1 MGKSYRIKTDIGVD
15 KNISLQLDQDF
26 EFLEILSLQISQND
40 IYTKNCADYGV
51 VVGRVVANGG
61 LGIPNVKVSIFVPIT
76 ETDSLN
82 DEVVAI
88 YPYVNPNDKNDDGFR
103 YNLLPYTP
111 SYPSHAAT
119 GTFPTRDDVLKDPL
133 VGTVYDKYYKYT
145 VKTNE
150 SGDYMIFGVPLGQQ
164 TIFMDLDLSDIGE
177 FSLTPQD
184 LVIKSTLLR

>member
-88 YPYVNPNDKNDDGFR
+88 YPYVNPNDKNDDGF
-103 YNLLPYTP
+103 
-111 SYPSHAAT
+111 
-119 GTFPTRDDVLKDPL
+119 
-133 VGTVYDKYYKYT
+133 
-145 VKTNE
+145 
-150 SGDYMIFGVPLGQQ
+150 
-164 TIFMDLDLSDIGE
+164 
-177 FSLTPQD
+177 
-184 LVIKSTLLR
+184 